1 MIKRAIDIAIAA
13 FTALLLAFGLFGSG
27 LVVCMLPQTT
37 QLLGDNFSGWEDA
50 TYPQETMEELAEAVR
65 AFSIEDAG
73 RQLLEDAVASALA
86 EHYPDIS
93 ASLTQGDDLSAELG
107 AGSSANATRNQN
119 IGGNLYAGGL
129 GIGNII
135 SIYTLPAS
143 AVDHLQ
149 DCIPIFVTSR
159 IAIILSLVF
168 ALAGV
173 LLLVIRRRR
182 KLAGWIMFA
191 TPLAVIAI
199 IAALGIWA
207 FVDFDSLFTALHGLF
222 FANGTWIF
230 PADSLLITL
239 FPEAFWMGMGVVWVF
254 VSILACL
261 IVCFI
266 GRFVKR

>member
-1 MIKRAIDIAIAA
+1 MIKRAIDIIIAA

-27 LVVCMLPQTT
+27 LVACMLPQTT
-37 QLLGDNFSGWEDA
+37 QLLGDNFSGWDDA

-65 AFSIEDAG
+65 AFSIEDTG
-73 RQLLEDAVASALA
+73 RQLLEDTVADALA
-86 EHYPDIS
+86 QNYPDIS
-93 ASLTQGDDLSAELG
+93 AQLNGGSEVDDTVSG
-107 AGSSANATRNQN
+107 TDMKNQN

-129 GIGNII
+129 GIGNLI

-149 DCIPIFVTSR
+149 DCIPVFVTSR

-168 ALAGV
+168 ALVGV
-173 LLLVIRRRR
+173 LLLIIRRQR
-182 KLAGWIMFA
+182 KLAGWILFA

-254 VSILACL
+254 ISILACL
-261 IVCFI
+261 LVSLI
-266 GRFVKR
+266 GHFVKR

>member
-1 MIKRAIDIAIAA
+1 MVKRSLDIVIAA
-13 FTALLLAFGLFGSG
+13 LTALLLAFGLFGSG
-27 LVVCMLPQTT
+27 LVACMLPQTT
-37 QLLGDNFSGWEDA
+37 QLLGDNFSGWNDA

-65 AFSIEDAG
+65 SFSIEDTG
-73 RQLLEDAVASALA
+73 RQALEDAVAGALA
-86 EHYPDIS
+86 EHYPEIS
-93 ASLTQGDDLSAELG
+93 ASLNRGGELDG
-107 AGSSANATRNQN
+107 ANQN
-119 IGGNLYAGGL
+119 VGGNLFAGGL
-129 GIGNII
+129 GIGNVI
-135 SIYTLPAS
+135 SVYTLPAS

-168 ALAGV
+168 ALLGVV
-173 LLLVIRRRR
+173 LLIIRRRR
-182 KLAGWIMFA
+182 KLAGWVLFV
-191 TPLAVIAI
+191 TPLVVIAT

-254 VSILACL
+254 ISILACL
-261 IVCFI
+261 VVCLI

>member
-1 MIKRAIDIAIAA
+1 MVKRTIDIVIAA

-37 QLLGDNFSGWEDA
+37 QLLGNNFSGWDEA

-65 AFSIEDAG
+65 AFSIEDTG
-73 RQLLEDAVASALA
+73 RQLLEDTVASALA
-86 EHYPDIS
+86 QNYPDIS
-93 ASLTQGDDLSAELG
+93 AQLNGGGEVEGFAN
-107 AGSSANATRNQN
+107 SSGIKDQN

-129 GIGNII
+129 GIGNLI

-168 ALAGV
+168 ALLGV

-182 KLAGWIMFA
+182 KLAGWIMFV
-191 TPLAVIAI
+191 TPLVLIAL
-199 IAALGIWA
+199 IAALGVWA

-254 VSILACL
+254 ISILACL
-261 IVCFI
+261 LVSLI
-266 GRFVKR
+266 GHFVKR